1 MIRHPAGVSD
11 FERRRI
17 LDSVAWPKGTVE
29 ERVAFAIEE
38 VRPGLQADG
47 GDVALIGVEGSTVRV
62 NLQGACRNCAMA
74 HTTLSDFVIERIK
87 LYAPEI
93 ENIVAE

>member
-1 MIRHPAGVSD
+1 M
-11 FERRRI
+11 
-17 LDSVAWPKGTVE
+17 AWPKGTVE

-38 VRPGLQADG
+38 VRPALKADG

-62 NLQGACRNCAMA
+62 DLQGACKSCAMA
-74 HTTLSDFVIERIK
+74 HTTLSDFVTERIR

-93 ENIVAE
+93 DNVVAE

>member
-1 MIRHPAGVSD
+1 M
-11 FERRRI
+11 
-17 LDSVAWPKGTVE
+17 AWPTGTVE

-38 VRPGLQADG
+38 VRPALKADG
-47 GDVALIGVEGSTVRV
+47 GDVALIGIDGSTVRV

-74 HTTLSDFVIERIK
+74 HNTLTDFVVERIK

-93 ENIVAE
+93 ENVVAD